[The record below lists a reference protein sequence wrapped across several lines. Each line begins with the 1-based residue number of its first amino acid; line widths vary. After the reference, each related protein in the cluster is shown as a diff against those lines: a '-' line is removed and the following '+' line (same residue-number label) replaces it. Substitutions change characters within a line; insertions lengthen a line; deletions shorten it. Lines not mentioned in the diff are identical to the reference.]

1 MREVV
6 RFSIILLLIC
16 LVSAGLLALIFDITE
31 PRIIQQRQAEERR
44 AIQEVLPQAPAV
56 IEKVEAEGLT
66 FYKAKDAEDRLIA
79 YVFIASAYGYSS
91 DIRTV
96 VSLDPQGN
104 IIEAQILE
112 QKETPGIGSR
122 VEEEEFLQQFKNKNF
137 NQHFDTI
144 SGATISSSAVIES
157 IRQTALEVLEYEK

>member
-1 MREVV
+1 MKEIA
-6 RFSIILLLIC
+6 RFSIVLLLVC
-16 LVSAGLLALIFDITE
+16 SVSAAFLAFIFDVAE